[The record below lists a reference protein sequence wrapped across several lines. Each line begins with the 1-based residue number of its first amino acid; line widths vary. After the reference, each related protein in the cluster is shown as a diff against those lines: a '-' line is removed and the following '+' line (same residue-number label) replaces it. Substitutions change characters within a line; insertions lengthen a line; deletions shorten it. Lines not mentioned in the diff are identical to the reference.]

1 MSRFE
6 KRLHEID
13 RSVAAWLGPEH
24 LLYVDIPGTP
34 CLTDGEFDALS
45 AKFEDKGLEF
55 LYLPVM
61 MRRIP
66 KEVVTY
72 YAPWDQP
79 LPDTDSIRERLADIF
94 GISGPSV
101 ITLSDEDVLIERL
114 GGKTIFDYVGRRR
127 APKYRQRDTSICMMP
142 LSRLEA
148 PDVVEESDTERL
160 VRELASL
167 NEEKLRSIGL
177 SEETLRFILGQNFV
191 VSRMRITRHSEILL
205 EDYDNRE
212 IRLDTKT
219 KALYFLYLRHP
230 EGIAIKDLQDH
241 VNELLDLYQS
251 ISGRDDPDAM
261 RKTIDDL
268 VSPYGNDINVS
279 LSRIK
284 RAFIDFC
291 PLIAQNYY
299 VVGERGGLRR
309 IILDRDLLTWET
321 IR

>member
-1 MSRFE
+1 M
-6 KRLHEID
+6 
-13 RSVAAWLGPEH
+13 
-24 LLYVDIPGTP
+24 PGTP

-45 AKFEDKGLEF
+45 AKFEDKDLEF

-72 YAPWDQP
+72 YAPWHQA
-79 LPDTDSIRERLADIF
+79 LPDTDSIRERLAGIF

-101 ITLSDEDVLIERL
+101 ITLSDEDVLIEEL
-114 GGKTIFDYVGRRR
+114 DDKTIFDYVGRRR
-127 APKYRQRDTSICMMP
+127 VPKYRQRDTSICMMP
-142 LSRLEA
+142 LSRLEE
-148 PDVVEESDTERL
+148 PGVIEESDTDRL

-177 SEETLRFILGQNFV
+177 SEETLRFILGQNV
-191 VSRMRITRHSEILL
+191 VLSKMRITRHSEILL

-251 ISGRDDPDAM
+251 ISEG
-261 RKTIDDL
+261 
-268 VSPYGNDINVS
+268 
-279 LSRIK
+279 
-284 RAFIDFC
+284 
-291 PLIAQNYY
+291 
-299 VVGERGGLRR
+299 
-309 IILDRDLLTWET
+309 T
-321 IR
+321 IRMPCGRPSMTLSAHTATI